1 MKSTWSGE
9 MAQQLRE
16 LTVVPKEHMNKH
28 WLFFQRTQVQVPV
41 WQVTTIPNYSSEDP
55 TTLPASAGTRRV
67 RGTLTSVQAKHPH
80 KIKKKIVMKMEACW
94 QNEGDNR

>member
-41 WQVTTIPNYSSEDP
+41 P
-55 TTLPASAGTRRV
+55 TQQ
-67 RGTLTSVQAKHPH
+67 LTSVCEASPRGSDACVASTGARHTCRQNTHIH
-80 KIKKKIVMKMEACW
+80 KNK
-94 QNEGDNR
+94 